1 MNRRRDLFWRRVI
14 ATLLAVWMGG
24 VAVRSEAGQSIIF
37 TELTPIPSG
46 PSKVF
51 TVNYIPSKDETWY
64 IGQDLYSPFI
74 VNWQNQT
81 IYREGIIL
89 EGGPLTWD
97 NAAFGTAILGDLLYS
112 FNGETEGQIVDQM
125 FALNTT
131 TKKWS
136 PVSSVAWLRSATTVL
151 SYDHTLWV
159 YGGLDY
165 EGRPLDVFECYEP
178 VNSTWRE
185 LGWFGVR
192 AAYAAGVTF
201 GRYLIFHG
209 GISPTGPTG
218 QILRYDPDALQWT
231 ALAPHED
238 LASRHAHYMFA
249 DEEELTIW
257 IVGGYPTD
265 APSYRLH
272 FTTFGDTRPQVEKFN
287 SNPTINS
294 IFHHPIRRRV
304 FSNDQLLFGELRLE
318 CNYEGGCPLSGHVQC
333 PPSFPFRCP
342 SGDCTEDPQTCHSI
356 KPACQEDNMIPC
368 FNGECGQSC
377 EDCIAKR
384 DFPCDAGKV
393 VCCDGSC
400 QADWQ
405 DCPSVSCSW
414 ERPVRCFTGKCEAS
428 TEECGVVPVGTCGP
442 GTALCLDGVCRE
454 PRDCQDMSADNYSL
468 DLCMPHSMMCW
479 DMSCNTTGC
488 AELEECSGGGVR
500 CWDERCVDDITQCPP
515 ALKAVRMAPFSAVV
529 YHGGPPGNILQLPL
543 RDWNS
548 KEEFGTV
555 TLLTS
560 DLPASVVV
568 KVSRASFHL
577 INQHEEVLDDNEN
590 RYHIVGPCFL
600 LSTQQVVVLPTT
612 PWITIHMHLLIN
624 NLQLTD
630 YLRLAQLDSGE
641 EASLLSTEVTTTPG
655 SFSVQLSA
663 NSSALASFCPV
674 APTGSICGNGVLE
687 HDEDC
692 DAGPLNSNGP
702 DGPCRKGCRA
712 RRCGDGILDPSFG
725 ELCDAGPANSD
736 QKDAP
741 CRLDCR
747 PKRCGDGILDSGE
760 RCDKGGLNSNSNP
773 RVCRSDCTLCG
784 DGVLDASHEKCDD
797 GLEAGLCVQ
806 SGCSC
811 PASCP
816 SPLLRKMVSQRCD
829 CFCPAGQVR
838 DGDECRE
845 ASAPPTNP
853 STGGCS
859 PGLPCLGD
867 VLLVVA
873 PTSTNGGDSSSE
885 NGENKVITVF
895 EKTTNTPVLVAEL
908 KHVTKSVLV
917 EIKSVKPEQHTPQL
931 PSNLRVISQAVE
943 LDVVIGA
950 VKAEEEGNSTA
961 SSSSSGS
968 SSNGSSSEEESQQV
982 VVLTFSL
989 GPTHQFPG
997 LLKGDQTAFLGS
1009 APAPS
1014 ALTSSSSSSSSS
1026 GGSES
1031 ETKWKKASKP
1041 MTLTI
1046 KNDVLFASDQVTK
1059 TNGEGST
1066 RYIVLM
1072 SAQEEEDGGSGGSL
1086 LIIIGASVGGAVL
1099 VAIVV
1104 MVAGALYFARRRV
1117 RFQRRMTQRLT
1128 ICQLK
1133 KPGASALVDA

>member
-1 MNRRRDLFWRRVI
+1 MRGQHRGMRSRSGGDMWARDSTVFGWGLSRAPRLPGHECRQLFAGSVH
-14 ATLLAVWMGG
+14 ATLHDV
-24 VAVRSEAGQSIIF
+24 
-37 TELTPIPSG
+37 
-46 PSKVF
+46 
-51 TVNYIPSKDETWY
+51 
-64 IGQDLYSPFI
+64 
-74 VNWQNQT
+74 
-81 IYREGIIL
+81 
-89 EGGPLTWD
+89 
-97 NAAFGTAILGDLLYS
+97 LGHVM
-112 FNGETEGQIVDQM
+112 Q
-125 FALNTT
+125 
-131 TKKWS
+131 
-136 PVSSVAWLRSATTVL
+136 
-151 SYDHTLWV
+151 
-159 YGGLDY
+159 
-165 EGRPLDVFECYEP
+165 
-178 VNSTWRE
+178 
-185 LGWFGVR
+185 
-192 AAYAAGVTF
+192 
-201 GRYLIFHG
+201 
-209 GISPTGPTG
+209 
-218 QILRYDPDALQWT
+218 
-231 ALAPHED
+231 
-238 LASRHAHYMFA
+238 
-249 DEEELTIW
+249 
-257 IVGGYPTD
+257 
-265 APSYRLH
+265 
-272 FTTFGDTRPQVEKFN
+272 
-287 SNPTINS
+287 
-294 IFHHPIRRRV
+294 HH
-304 FSNDQLLFGELRLE
+304 GELRP
-318 CNYEGGCPLSGHVQC
+318 PLFVLCFSLFVVVVTAQC
-333 PPSFPFRCP
+333 
-342 SGDCTEDPQTCHSI
+342 
-356 KPACQEDNMIPC
+356 K
-368 FNGECGQSC
+368 
-377 EDCIAKR
+377 
-384 DFPCDAGKV
+384 
-393 VCCDGSC
+393 
-400 QADWQ
+400 
-405 DCPSVSCSW
+405 
-414 ERPVRCFTGKCEAS
+414 
-428 TEECGVVPVGTCGP
+428 
-442 GTALCLDGVCRE
+442 
-454 PRDCQDMSADNYSL
+454 
-468 DLCMPHSMMCW
+468 
-479 DMSCNTTGC
+479 GC
-488 AELEECSGGGVR
+488 AEPEECSGGGVR

-529 YHGGPPGNILQLPL
+529 HNGGPGGTILQLPL

-612 PWITIHMHLLIN
+612 PWIIIHMQLPFYNSERAEHLH
-624 NLQLTD
+624 
-630 YLRLAQLDSGE
+630 LAAFDSGGRGALLPTE
-641 EASLLSTEVTTTPG
+641 GTKTEAPL
-655 SFSVQLSA
+655 VQLLASA
-663 NSSALASFCPV
+663 SALASFCPV

-853 STGGCS
+853 STDGCS

-867 VLLVVA
+867 VLLVIA
-873 PTSTNGGDSSSE
+873 PTSTNGGDSSSASE
-885 NGENKVITVF
+885 GGKNTTITVF

-961 SSSSSGS
+961 SSSSSS
-968 SSNGSSSEEESQQV
+968 SSSSGSSSEEESQQV

-997 LLKGDQTAFLGS
+997 LLSGNQTAFLGS
-1009 APAPS
+1009 APAPP
-1014 ALTSSSSSSSSS
+1014 SSSTSSSSSSS

-1086 LIIIGASVGGAVL
+1086 FIIIGASVGGAVL

-1104 MVAGALYFARRRV
+1104 TVAGTLYCAIRRS
-1117 RFQRRMTQRLT
+1117 RFKSLLESRLSLK
-1128 ICQLK
+1128 QLSM
-1133 KPGASALVDA
+1133 PGNP

>member
-1 MNRRRDLFWRRVI
+1 
-14 ATLLAVWMGG
+14 
-24 VAVRSEAGQSIIF
+24 
-37 TELTPIPSG
+37 
-46 PSKVF
+46 
-51 TVNYIPSKDETWY
+51 
-64 IGQDLYSPFI
+64 
-74 VNWQNQT
+74 
-81 IYREGIIL
+81 
-89 EGGPLTWD
+89 
-97 NAAFGTAILGDLLYS
+97 
-112 FNGETEGQIVDQM
+112 
-125 FALNTT
+125 
-131 TKKWS
+131 
-136 PVSSVAWLRSATTVL
+136 
-151 SYDHTLWV
+151 
-159 YGGLDY
+159 
-165 EGRPLDVFECYEP
+165 
-178 VNSTWRE
+178 
-185 LGWFGVR
+185 
-192 AAYAAGVTF
+192 
-201 GRYLIFHG
+201 
-209 GISPTGPTG
+209 
-218 QILRYDPDALQWT
+218 
-231 ALAPHED
+231 
-238 LASRHAHYMFA
+238 
-249 DEEELTIW
+249 
-257 IVGGYPTD
+257 
-265 APSYRLH
+265 
-272 FTTFGDTRPQVEKFN
+272 
-287 SNPTINS
+287 
-294 IFHHPIRRRV
+294 
-304 FSNDQLLFGELRLE
+304 
-318 CNYEGGCPLSGHVQC
+318 
-333 PPSFPFRCP
+333 
-342 SGDCTEDPQTCHSI
+342 
-356 KPACQEDNMIPC
+356 MIPC

-377 EDCIAKR
+377 QDCISKR
-384 DFPCDAGKV
+384 DFSCDAGKV

-405 DCPSVSCSW
+405 DCPSVTCSW
-414 ERPVRCFTGKCEAS
+414 QRPVRCFTGKCEAS

-442 GTALCLDGVCRE
+442 GTELCLDGVCRE
-454 PRDCQDMSADNYSL
+454 PRDCQGMSADNYSL

-488 AELEECSGGGVR
+488 AEPEECSGGGVR
-500 CWDERCVDDITQCPP
+500 CWDERCANDITECPP

-529 YHGGPPGNILQLPL
+529 HNGGPGGALLQLPL
-543 RDWNS
+543 RNWNS
-548 KEEFGTV
+548 EEEFGTV
-555 TLLTS
+555 TLVTS

-577 INQHEEVLDDNEN
+577 INQQEEVLDDNEN
-590 RYHIVGPCFL
+590 SYHIMGPCFL

-612 PWITIHMHLLIN
+612 PWITIHMEFPFYN
-624 NLQLTD
+624 SERAE
-630 YLRLAQLDSGE
+630 YLRLAAFESGGRGALLPT
-641 EASLLSTEVTTTPG
+641 EATKTETPL
-655 SFSVQLSA
+655 VQLLARASA
-663 NSSALASFCPV
+663 SASFCPV
-674 APTGSICGNGVLE
+674 APTGSICGNGVLD

-692 DAGPLNSNGP
+692 DAGPLNSNAP

-741 CRLDCR
+741 CRVDCR

-760 RCDKGGLNSNSNP
+760 RCDQGGLNSNSNP

-784 DGVLDASHEKCDD
+784 DGLLDASHEKCDD

-811 PASCP
+811 PVSCP

-853 STGGCS
+853 STDGCS
-859 PGLPCLGD
+859 PGIPCLGD
-867 VLLVVA
+867 VLLVIA
-873 PTSTNGGDSSSE
+873 PTSTNGGESSSASE
-885 NGENKVITVF
+885 GGKNTTITVF

-917 EIKSVKPEQHTPQL
+917 EIKSAKPEQQIPHL
-931 PSNLRVISQAVE
+931 PSNLRVISQAIE
-943 LDVVIGA
+943 LDIVIGA
-950 VKAEEEGNSTA
+950 VKAEEEEGNSTA
-961 SSSSSGS
+961 TSSSGS
-968 SSNGSSSEEESQQV
+968 SRGSSSSSEEESQQV

-997 LLKGDQTAFLGS
+997 LLSGNQTAFLGS
-1009 APAPS
+1009 APAPPS
-1014 ALTSSSSSSSSS
+1014 SSTSSSSSSSSS

-1104 MVAGALYFARRRV
+1104 IVAGTLYCAIRRS
-1117 RFQRRMTQRLT
+1117 RFQSLLESRLSLK
-1128 ICQLK
+1128 QLS
-1133 KPGASALVDA
+1133 KPGSP